1 MRRALSWFALVL
13 VASAAAQVAPPS
25 GASPVAL
32 SLGYRGQIVAG
43 AWNPFQL
50 TTRDVGAGTLRLRID
65 RGSLLEGE
73 LPWSVE
79 VPMSGGPGLH
89 VVDGDLFIPLWRSF
103 VWSYEA
109 GGRIVASGSYARAL
123 ADPQPLDLVVSSDP
137 RLAAH
142 LMSARRI
149 DVTSDDLPTRV
160 AAYDGVRSIWL
171 DGSLPNPSPAAM
183 TAAAVAG
190 SLVMVLGDVREA
202 TAWGGLLDPGA
213 WRSIG
218 AGGWWSGAAPSAD
231 ELARA
236 YLPRGEILA
245 AFLASGGAP
254 LPREWPR
261 GRLLVA
267 LIGYLVAV
275 AVAWRTGGVPGLV
288 TSLVVFSAATVAGY
302 SLFASEPAQLR
313 AERELRI
320 EGGPLA
326 QVIRVHDVRTL
337 PDAMV
342 AVPRVAQPASAVAG
356 DLHLARDARTYIAL
370 VRGRAAS
377 LHEPPTAVALVGE
390 PHTSELAASVAITT
404 ELPPGARLVAEGAN
418 WRLRLV
424 DGVPW

>member
-1 MRRALSWFALVL
+1 
-13 VASAAAQVAPPS
+13 
-25 GASPVAL
+25 
-32 SLGYRGQIVAG
+32 
-43 AWNPFQL
+43 
-50 TTRDVGAGTLRLRID
+50 
-65 RGSLLEGE
+65 
-73 LPWSVE
+73 
-79 VPMSGGPGLH
+79 
-89 VVDGDLFIPLWRSF
+89 
-103 VWSYEA
+103 
-109 GGRIVASGSYARAL
+109 
-123 ADPQPLDLVVSSDP
+123 
-137 RLAAH
+137 
-142 LMSARRI
+142 
-149 DVTSDDLPTRV
+149 
-160 AAYDGVRSIWL
+160 
-171 DGSLPNPSPAAM
+171 M